1 MKKSDLLVKLYGL
14 HQSTALLECL
24 DWDQKAF
31 DDISIYVSNRLKEQ
45 DPKEAEVSVIN
56 RVNSEFTLNL
66 MRKVVSDVES
76 QWGNPAS
83 QIIEQMFS
91 AEALKLNLFNVRSND
106 VN

>member
-31 DDISIYVSNRLKEQ
+31 DDISIYVSNRLKAQ
-45 DPKEAEVSVIN
+45 DPKEAEKSVIN

-66 MRKVVSDVES
+66 MRKVVAEVES
-76 QWGNPAS
+76 KWGNPAS
-83 QIIEQMFS
+83 QLIEQMFS
-91 AEALKLNLFNVRSND
+91 AEALKLNLFNVGSND